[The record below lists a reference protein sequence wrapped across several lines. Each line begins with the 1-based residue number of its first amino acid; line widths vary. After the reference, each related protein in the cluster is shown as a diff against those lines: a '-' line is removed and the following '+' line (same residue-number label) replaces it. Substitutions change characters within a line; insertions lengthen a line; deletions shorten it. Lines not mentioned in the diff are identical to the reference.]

1 MVLFTNYNRNK
12 LKKVTMK
19 VAIVKNVKIVLL
31 VIVMLLLIGMTIKK
45 DGMKDMN
52 GDSLMVKIV

>member
-31 VIVMLLLIGMTIKK
+31 VRVMLLLIGMTIKK